1 MQSPDLAAP
10 CCVFLFHARG
20 FAFQSI
26 LDWTKLFCIFEISAR
41 IRVAPHTHHSRRC
54 APGASVSCRAR
65 RAGFAVSRAKSRRG
79 SRLLWGIGCCVR
91 SCIDPRLVQREQQPN
106 RGGAAQIRA
115 QKRACGTHSAHPILN
130 TKPSKPHTAL
140 AVPPPGFPSTN
151 SRFCQPISIRHLI
164 SRRRLSSVDSTL
176 DVSGGDPD
184 RDGCSP

>member
-41 IRVAPHTHHSRRC
+41 TRVAPHTHHSRRC
-54 APGASVSCRAR
+54 ASGASVSCRAR
-65 RAGFAVSRAKSRRG
+65 RAGFAVGRAKSRRG

-106 RGGAAQIRA
+106 RGAQPKYEHRNGPAEHTQRTLFSTRNHPSHTQRLRCHHLVFPPLIPD
-115 QKRACGTHSAHPILN
+115 SA
-130 TKPSKPHTAL
+130 SQ
-140 AVPPPGFPSTN
+140 F
-151 SRFCQPISIRHLI
+151 RFAI
-164 SRRRLSSVDSTL
+164 
-176 DVSGGDPD
+176 
-184 RDGCSP
+184 